1 MKSFRKLLV
10 LSFAIVSFLL
20 AGTAAKAD
28 TILTLDS
35 PYQSGPGPVYTFDA
49 TVTNTGPSTVYLNGD
64 LVSGDFPPLTYDDSG
79 FINFFPLSLNSG
91 DSYTGE
97 LFTVTAPAYGPGSNF
112 YSGSFEI
119 LGGSDG
125 NAQDTLATADFN
137 IQVTPEPSSFFLFGT
152 GLLALGALAGR
163 KLVALRSNREF

>member
-10 LSFAIVSFLL
+10 LSIAIVGFLL

-28 TILTLDS
+28 TILTLNS
-35 PYQSGPGPVYTFDA
+35 PYQSGPGPLYTFDA
-49 TVTNTGPSTVYLNGD
+49 TVTNTGSSTVYLNGD
-64 LVSGDFPPLTYDDSG
+64 LVSGDFPPLTYDDSP
-79 FINFFPLSLNSG
+79 FNSFPLLLNPG

-97 LFTVTAPAYGPGSNF
+97 LFTVTAPPYGPGSNF

-119 LGGSDG
+119 LGGSDDS
-125 NAQDTLATADFN
+125 AQDTVATANFN

-163 KLVALRSNREF
+163 KLVA

>member
-10 LSFAIVSFLL
+10 PSFAIAGFLL
-20 AGTAAKAD
+20 SGTAAKAD
-28 TILTLDS
+28 TILTLSS

-49 TVTNTGPSTVYLNGD
+49 TVTNTGLSTVYLNGD

-79 FINFFPLSLNSG
+79 FDSFPLSLGSG

-97 LFTVTAPAYGPGSNF
+97 LFTVTAPPYGPGSNF

-119 LGGSDG
+119 LGGSDDS
-125 NAQDTLATADFN
+125 AQDTVATADFN
-137 IQVTPEPSSFFLFGT
+137 IQVTPEPSSLLLLGT
-152 GLLALGALAGR
+152 GLLALGALARR
-163 KLVALRSNREF
+163 KIVL